1 MRARRCG
8 GVRLLW
14 CPGTQ
19 RRAAIASRVVWVL
32 LGPGVPFVVGS
43 RSPSTVRAK
52 AGAAGQR
59 ALGIHPQGLRSA
71 GRGSVTLLAAWGE
84 RPGVLSV
91 SLVVVAAPRLPATR
105 AESSDRRV
113 SGPSVERARLR
124 GRGGAD
130 SLYRLPFGGS
140 GSSSSRP
147 SLQTH
152 FGWRPAINSELART
166 RGIRLSN

>member
-1 MRARRCG
+1 M
-8 GVRLLW
+8 
-14 CPGTQ
+14 Q
-19 RRAAIASRVVWVL
+19 RRAAVDYRVVWAL
-32 LGPGVPFVVGS
+32 RGPGAASVVGS
-43 RSPSTVRAK
+43 RSPSTVRCK

-71 GRGSVTLLAAWGE
+71 GRGSGTLIAVWDE
-84 RPGVLSV
+84 RPGVWSV
-91 SLVVVAAPRLPATR
+91 SLVVVAAGGLPATR

-130 SLYRLPFGGS
+130 SLYRLPG